1 MLEVLEGLRQRE
13 KKVIHSY
20 LRMEERRKGVK
31 RLKCFCFCFFF
42 FLVGIRFLVCSS
54 TTRGR
59 MRSADVTL
67 LLVSAVTLPSGWGG
81 QLLPLPLPG
90 AIITH
95 SLKSSAR
102 MANDSLHTYHNICMH

>member
-67 LLVSAVTLPSGWGG
+67 LLVSAVTLPSGWGDSYYRYLYRA
-81 QLLPLPLPG
+81 QL
-90 AIITH
+90 
-95 SLKSSAR
+95 
-102 MANDSLHTYHNICMH
+102 